1 MGSLYEREL
10 RAVLAGEPDG
20 VRAVTRSCNPSE
32 KARAMQVI
40 RRPFLVVRAAGS
52 GVGGA
57 GDLLAIRGDVSF
69 PIEVKANKERRIY
82 LSGRT
87 LNQYEELKRAGEA
100 CGLLPIYAYRLK
112 GVRGDSW
119 RILRVETTS
128 LQGRLAVIANRI
140 PALPLTRNSRPY
152 LDWEAGL
159 PLHRFLSLLC
169 RDEESYEATATSLRA
184 RNNAWLEREERSRAE
199 AVEEAVAV
207 PKELAPAEE
216 WVRRFR
222 RN

>member
-1 MGSLYEREL
+1 M
-10 RAVLAGEPDG
+10 
-20 VRAVTRSCNPSE
+20 
-32 KARAMQVI
+32 
-40 RRPFLVVRAAGS
+40 
-52 GVGGA
+52 
-57 GDLLAIRGDVSF
+57 
-69 PIEVKANKERRIY
+69 
-82 LSGRT
+82 
-87 LNQYEELKRAGEA
+87 
-100 CGLLPIYAYRLK
+100 
-112 GVRGDSW
+112 RGDSW

-199 AVEEAVAV
+199 AEEEAVAV
-207 PKELAPAEE
+207 PKALAPEEE

-222 RN
+222 RS

>member
-87 LNQYEELKRAGEA
+87 WEQYEELKRAGEA

-199 AVEEAVAV
+199 AEEEAVAV

-222 RN
+222 RT

>member
-87 LNQYEELKRAGEA
+87 WEQYEELKRAGEA

-140 PALPLTRNSRPY
+140 PALPLTRNGRPY

-184 RNNAWLEREERSRAE
+184 RNNAWLEREERFRAE
-199 AVEEAVAV
+199 AEEEEVAV
-207 PKELAPAEE
+207 PEALAPAEE

-222 RN
+222 RT

>member
-87 LNQYEELKRAGEA
+87 WEQYEELKRAGEA

-199 AVEEAVAV
+199 AEEEAVAV

-222 RN
+222 RG

>member
-57 GDLLAIRGDVSF
+57 GDLLAIRGDISF

-87 LNQYEELKRAGEA
+87 WEQYEELKRAGEA

-199 AVEEAVAV
+199 AEEEAVAV

-222 RN
+222 RS

>member
-52 GVGGA
+52 GGGGA

-87 LNQYEELKRAGEA
+87 WEQYEELKRAGEA

-184 RNNAWLEREERSRAE
+184 RNNAWLEREERCRAE
-199 AVEEAVAV
+199 AEEEAVAV

-222 RN
+222 RS

>member
-10 RAVLAGEPDG
+10 RAVLAGKPDG
-20 VRAVTRSCNPSE
+20 VRAVTRSCNSSE

-87 LNQYEELKRAGEA
+87 WEQYEELKRAGEA

-140 PALPLTRNSRPY
+140 PALPLTRNGRPY

-184 RNNAWLEREERSRAE
+184 RNNAWLEREEQSRAE
-199 AVEEAVAV
+199 AEEEDVAV
-207 PKELAPAEE
+207 PEALAPAEE

-222 RN
+222 RS

>member
-87 LNQYEELKRAGEA
+87 WEQYEELKRAGEA

-199 AVEEAVAV
+199 AEEEAVAV

-222 RN
+222 RS

>member
-87 LNQYEELKRAGEA
+87 WEQYEELKRAGEA

-184 RNNAWLEREERSRAE
+184 RNNAWLEREERCRAE
-199 AVEEAVAV
+199 AEEEAVAV

-222 RN
+222 RG

>member
-87 LNQYEELKRAGEA
+87 WEQYEELKRAGEA

-184 RNNAWLEREERSRAE
+184 RNNAWLEREERFRAE
-199 AVEEAVAV
+199 AEEEAVAV
-207 PKELAPAEE
+207 PKALAPAEE

-222 RN
+222 RG

>member
-87 LNQYEELKRAGEA
+87 WAQYEELERAGEA

-199 AVEEAVAV
+199 AEEEAVAV

-222 RN
+222 RG

>member
-87 LNQYEELKRAGEA
+87 WEQYEELKRAGEA

-128 LQGRLAVIANRI
+128 LQGRLAVVANRI
-140 PALPLTRNSRPY
+140 PALPLTPNSRPY

-199 AVEEAVAV
+199 AEEEAVAV

>member
-87 LNQYEELKRAGEA
+87 WEQYEELKRAGEA

-184 RNNAWLEREERSRAE
+184 RNNAWLEREERFRAE
-199 AVEEAVAV
+199 AEEEDVAV
-207 PKELAPAEE
+207 PEALAPAEE

-222 RN
+222 RS

>member
-1 MGSLYEREL
+1 MSSLYEREL
-10 RAVLAGEPDG
+10 RAVLAGDPDG
-20 VRAVTRSCNPSE
+20 VRAVTRSCNSSE

-52 GVGGA
+52 GAAGT
-57 GDLLAIRGDVSF
+57 GDLLAVRGDISF

-87 LNQYEELKRAGEA
+87 WVQHEELREAGEM
-100 CGLLPIYAYRLK
+100 CGLMPLYGFRLK

-119 RILRVETTS
+119 RILRIETTS
-128 LQGRLAVIANRI
+128 LQGKLAVIARRV
-140 PALPLTRNSRPY
+140 PALPLTRNGRPY
-152 LDWEAGL
+152 LDWDEGL

-169 RDEESYEATATSLRA
+169 RDEDSYEATATTLRA
-184 RNNAWLEREERSRAE
+184 RNKAWLERDEQLRAE
-199 AVEEAVAV
+199 EEEEACVV
-207 PKELAPAEE
+207 KEELAPREE

-222 RN
+222 RS

>member
-87 LNQYEELKRAGEA
+87 WEQYEELKRAGEA

-199 AVEEAVAV
+199 AEEEAVAV

>member
-20 VRAVTRSCNPSE
+20 VRAVTRSCNSSE

-87 LNQYEELKRAGEA
+87 WEQYEELKRAGEA

-184 RNNAWLEREERSRAE
+184 RNNAWLEREERFRAE
-199 AVEEAVAV
+199 AEEEDVAV
-207 PKELAPAEE
+207 PEALAPAEE

>member
-87 LNQYEELKRAGEA
+87 WEQYEELKRAGEA

-199 AVEEAVAV
+199 AEEEDVAV
-207 PKELAPAEE
+207 PEALAPAEE

-222 RN
+222 RS